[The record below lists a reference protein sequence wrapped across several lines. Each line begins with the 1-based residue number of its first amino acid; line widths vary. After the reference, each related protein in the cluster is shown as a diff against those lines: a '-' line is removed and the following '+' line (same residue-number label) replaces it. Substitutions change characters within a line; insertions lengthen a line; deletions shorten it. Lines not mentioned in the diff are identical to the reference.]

1 MRSSNSLSI
10 FRDLSRF
17 FALKMRPCRRRHEAR
32 IPSFPFFGSAMRIVP
47 LCPLLLCIAAL
58 SASAQDR
65 PGTPEVV
72 TGGSRDT
79 LIGGRPAARQGDAT
93 TGGKP
98 IVEGSKDVFI
108 NGKPAAVMGVK
119 TSCGGITVGGG
130 GGVFINGK
138 PAARTGD
145 PTSGC
150 PGE

>member
-1 MRSSNSLSI
+1 MR
-10 FRDLSRF
+10 F
-17 FALKMRPCRRRHEAR
+17 
-32 IPSFPFFGSAMRIVP
+32 VP
-47 LCPLLLCIAAL
+47 LCLLFLCIAAL
-58 SASAQDR
+58 SVPAQER

-79 LIGGRPAARQGDAT
+79 LIGGRPAARQGDT
-93 TGGKP
+93 TNSGAA

-108 NGKPAAVMGVK
+108 NGKPAAVMGGK
-119 TSCGGITVGGG
+119 TSCGGIVVGGG

-150 PGE
+150 SGK